1 MKLANKTLLSLAL
14 LIPVVGVATTTIYS
28 EGQPTGIQPV
38 ELVNNFIGTDGTGHT
53 FPGPSRPFGMVQP
66 GPDNADNGWE
76 YTSGYQYK
84 YPKIMGF
91 SQNRASGTGIPELGD
106 VLLQPTDNVRQDLS
120 SNYDK
125 SSEVASPG
133 YYAVQLTDNHVH
145 VEVSSTLRS
154 AIYRY
159 RFDRPGRVWVFVDLQ
174 HGLTFNPST
183 QPVVSVENQFS
194 KDGFSGHAVRT
205 NWTTRHI
212 AWSAQFSKPIL
223 EVIKIGPRPQ
233 NNDRPADVAPRVML
247 GFDIAN
253 NEPLL
258 VKIGLSNT
266 DEAGALLNRDE
277 IPNWDFDQ
285 VVRDSKLEWNELL
298 SRIKINGSLN
308 QKKIFTTA
316 LYHAL
321 LHPSVISDRD
331 GRWRGVDE
339 KIHQTHS
346 GIRYSTFSLWDTMRA
361 AWQLDTLIV
370 PERIDDFVKS
380 LLDNYDQS
388 GRLPVWPIWGSDT
401 GTMIGEPALSVIA
414 DATSKGFQGFD
425 YQKAKSALVKT
436 ATEDHA
442 LSEWSVLD
450 RYGYLPFDMVNG
462 ESVSRTLELGL
473 ASNAVSKFAAAT
485 QDFQLQKTF
494 LIRSQYWMTL
504 LDPKTHLARGKDSHG
519 NWRSPFDPITP
530 TSPLNNPGDY
540 TEANAWQYTW
550 APALQDP
557 AKFAAVMGGKRQLG
571 DMLDTFFFKL
581 PSTTG
586 AAYLGQEAMIGQDAH
601 GNEPSHHIP
610 WLYAFTDRPDT
621 GHCLIKKIAE
631 SFYLDAPNGIIGND
645 DAGQMS
651 AWYVFA
657 TLGFYPVAIANGTYV
672 AGIPLVKSAILSV
685 PGHKQ
690 LTIHV
695 NGEGDHLSNVLV
707 NSIKANKTDISHR
720 QLSSGGD
727 LEFLTTLNNV
737 KFKTSQIGVNHTP
750 QVTCF

>member
-1 MKLANKTLLSLAL
+1 MAMNVVNKIIFSLAL
-14 LIPVVGVATTTIYS
+14 LGPVVGVATPTDYS
-28 EGQPTGIQPV
+28 QKKPSPIQPV

-53 FPGPSRPFGMVQP
+53 FPGPTRPFGMVQP

-84 YPKIMGF
+84 NPKIIGF

-120 SNYDK
+120 SKYDK

-159 RFDRPGRVWVFVDLQ
+159 RFDRPGRVWVLVDLQ

-183 QPVVSVENQFS
+183 QPVLRVENRFLS
-194 KDGFSGHAVRT
+194 DGFSGHAVRS

-223 EVIKIGPRPQ
+223 EVIKINPRPQ
-233 NNDRPADVAPRVML
+233 DNDRPADVAPRVML
-247 GFDIAN
+247 GFEVGN

-266 DEAGALLNRDE
+266 DEVGALLNRGE

-285 VVRDSKLEWNELL
+285 VVSDSKSEWNELL
-298 SRIKINGSLN
+298 SRVKIIAPLT
-308 QKKIFTTA
+308 QQKIFTTA

-339 KIHQTHS
+339 NIHQTHS
-346 GIRYSTFSLWDTMRA
+346 GLRYSTFSLWDTMRA
-361 AWQLDTLIV
+361 AWQLDTLLV

-414 DATSKGFQGFD
+414 DATSKGFHGFD
-425 YQKAKSALVKT
+425 YQKTKNALIKT
-436 ATEDHA
+436 ATVDHA
-442 LSEWSVLD
+442 LSEWSILD
-450 RYGYLPFDMVNG
+450 HYGYLPFDLVNG

-473 ASNAVSKFAAAT
+473 ASQAVSQFAAVT
-485 QDFQLQKTF
+485 HDTVLQRTF
-494 LIRSQYWMTL
+494 LARSQYWTNL
-504 LDPKTHLARGKDSHG
+504 LDPETHLVRGKDSHG

-557 AKFAAVMGGKRQLG
+557 AKFAAVMGGERRLG

-621 GHCLIKKIAE
+621 GHFLIKKISK

-657 TLGFYPVAIANGTYV
+657 TLGFYPIAISNGTYV
-672 AGIPLVKSAILSV
+672 AGIPLVRSATLSV
-685 PGHKQ
+685 LGHKQ
-690 LTIHV
+690 INIRVT
-695 NGEGDHLSNVLV
+695 GSGDHLSNVLI
-707 NSIKANKTDISHR
+707 NSIKVNKTNILHS
-720 QLSSGGD
+720 QLSNGGE
-727 LEFLTTLNNV
+727 LEFLISV
-737 KFKTSQIGVNHTP
+737 KKVNSKT
-750 QVTCF
+750 